1 MRPPIVLPLTAI
13 LVAGACWFA
22 GGGVATADTDDL
34 EFAPATD
41 VSWRQVL
48 DRAVTATEGTGFE
61 ARMVVV
67 ALDEDGPHLTEVG
80 ISRGAAGA
88 LQVGRAESWLIG
100 RDGEAAFFHDD
111 RAGRLLRLRDVDRVR
126 FDLAAVTRNYEVSLD
141 GRTTL
146 DTGPAFAVRFERDG
160 LMRERLYVDEAT
172 GFVVRRET
180 FMGGTIRRVVALTDL
195 VTTGESLAMPDGEA
209 DDWHERQLVADV
221 DRAALAA
228 TGWRIPDPLPGGF
241 ELASSFRL
249 AAADALQLVYSDGLY
264 TLTVFEQAGEVD
276 RSALTGAVGYTFD
289 GIPVYRWPGAEPE
302 RVVWSGDGQTFTA
315 VTDAPMDTLMQA
327 IGGLPHDSAPGLLT
341 RMGRG
346 LHRVA
351 MWLWPFD

>member
-1 MRPPIVLPLTAI
+1 VRPPVVLPLTA
-13 LVAGACWFA
+13 LFVAGACWLV
-22 GGGVATADTDDL
+22 GGTALADADDL
-34 EFAPATD
+34 DFVPATD
-41 VSWRQVL
+41 VSWQEVL
-48 DRAVTATEGTGFE
+48 DRAVAASDETGFE

-67 ALDEDGPHLTEVG
+67 ALDDDGPHLTEVA
-80 ISRGAAGA
+80 ISRGAAGG

-100 RDGEAAFFHDD
+100 RHGEAAFFHD
-111 RAGRLLRLRDVDRVR
+111 RAGRLLRLRDIDRVR
-126 FDLAAVTRNYEVSLD
+126 FDLAAVTRNYDITLD

-160 LMRERLYVDEAT
+160 VLCERLYVDDAT
-172 GFVVRRET
+172 GLVVRRET
-180 FMGGTIRRVVALTDL
+180 FMGGAIRRVVALSDL
-195 VTTGESLAMPDGEA
+195 VTTGENLAMPDGPS
-209 DDWHERQLVADV
+209 DDWHERQLVADA

-228 TGWRIPDPLPGGF
+228 TGWRIPDTLPGGF
-241 ELASSFRL
+241 QLESSFRL

-264 TLTVFEQAGEVD
+264 TLTVFEQEGDVD
-276 RSALTGAVGYTFD
+276 RSALTGAVGYTVD

-327 IGGLPHDSAPGLLT
+327 IAGLPHDQAPGLLT
-341 RMGRG
+341 RIGRG
-346 LHRVA
+346 LHRVG